1 MGSLLGGSPNQ
12 AKGPPTSVGC
22 SQLLRL
28 AGMCILVPSAL
39 VHCLGKSGGSA
50 EPAGTPEL
58 GGAVILI
65 VPRHDGPHDLVS
77 LISPAGR
84 IYFPPILWKRKQNKR
99 GDANCPGALAE
110 FGTHIPRGKGLLLT
124 FPARAW
130 LWGGLACPGQ
140 PGLAL
145 SPHPPPS
152 PGGQLQLLASGQHQ
166 TRPGGCDRG
175 AVPPSQDPPESPF
188 LTRL

>member
-1 MGSLLGGSPNQ
+1 MSKSLAQGSALGSLLGGSPNQ
-12 AKGPPTSVGC
+12 AKGPPTSGGC

-58 GGAVILI
+58 GGAVILT

-84 IYFPPILWKRKQNKR
+84 IYFPPILWKRKLRIREGMPIAQVL
-99 GDANCPGALAE
+99 PLSLAPIFQE
-110 FGTHIPRGKGLLLT
+110 EK
-124 FPARAW
+124 
-130 LWGGLACPGQ
+130 
-140 PGLAL
+140 
-145 SPHPPPS
+145 
-152 PGGQLQLLASGQHQ
+152 AS
-166 TRPGGCDRG
+166 
-175 AVPPSQDPPESPF
+175 
-188 LTRL
+188 L